1 MRVKNCPVYSKN
13 FQKFRSKKKRRDSA
27 PGCRASKLL
36 DFRPLL
42 HLLLEAVSWHAGTCW
57 LFILCMHFHIVTS
70 NFHCFKSGPQK
81 RKKPV
86 ISTLFA
92 MSLVPTVGL
101 LQILRIQGYYTLP
114 WVSKHTGIAR
124 RNVSSTKLAAIHR
137 LLPASLAQLSY
148 PNIADIHDSFAHAD
162 S

>member
-1 MRVKNCPVYSKN
+1 MRVKNCPVYSRN
-13 FQKFRSKKKRRDSA
+13 FQKFRSKKKGGIPPQDA
-27 PGCRASKLL
+27 EHQNYLIL
-36 DFRPLL
+36 DRYYIY
-42 HLLLEAVSWHAGTCW
+42 LEAVSWHAGTCW

-81 RKKPV
+81 SKKPV